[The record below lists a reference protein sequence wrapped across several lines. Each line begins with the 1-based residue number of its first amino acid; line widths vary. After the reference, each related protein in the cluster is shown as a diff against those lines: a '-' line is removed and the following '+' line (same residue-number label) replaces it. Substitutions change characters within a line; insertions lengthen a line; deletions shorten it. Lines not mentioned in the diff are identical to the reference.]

1 MPIKFPEVD
10 EVPLAT
16 PPLDEVVCQ
25 VRFPPILKISTEEP
39 VELQE
44 LIRGIFPEF
53 EKRHVFQLQLPV
65 PGNPIPPSAEN
76 QSISFVFTD
85 IGKEMQAT
93 LAPNFYAVS
102 TSKYRGWSKFLEVLE
117 IVHRAVVTS
126 YRPAYATRIG
136 LRYVNRLTTEN
147 TEAVTREELLDL
159 VKKELTAMLRGSVWD
174 SASEMIGVVNFADP
188 PAQMNL
194 RFGYEVN
201 ESVPTF
207 LLDFDYFEEGTIDL
221 AEVMARCN
229 QYHEIIYR
237 AFRWVVRDDTLTHF
251 RGDT

>member
-1 MPIKFPEVD
+1 
-10 EVPLAT
+10 
-16 PPLDEVVCQ
+16 
-25 VRFPPILKISTEEP
+25 
-39 VELQE
+39 
-44 LIRGIFPEF
+44 
-53 EKRHVFQLQLPV
+53 
-65 PGNPIPPSAEN
+65 
-76 QSISFVFTD
+76 
-85 IGKEMQAT
+85 
-93 LAPNFYAVS
+93 
-102 TSKYRGWSKFLEVLE
+102 
-117 IVHRAVVTS
+117 
-126 YRPAYATRIG
+126 
-136 LRYVNRLTTEN
+136 
-147 TEAVTREELLDL
+147 
-159 VKKELTAMLRGSVWD
+159 MLRGSVWD

-251 RGDT
+251 GGDTR